1 MLYVHEIHRDRK
13 KNSVPGARERNGK
26 ALFNV
31 VHHVSVARKKH
42 FKFSFSRKA
51 FWRLEA

>member
-13 KNSVPGARERNGK
+13 KNSVPGARERNGE